1 MLGQFDVADA
11 RRREL
16 EGPYRRALVHVVR
29 VDGEQVLECVPL
41 HAQRLPAAVRHLQT
55 WKVETHQTFIYTL

>member
-55 WKVETHQTFIYTL
+55 